1 MNRILGLDPGE
12 ARIGVALSDPT
23 GTIATASGFIDA
35 RAGDVTGAVAA
46 MAAEHGCRLVV
57 VGLPLRLDGS
67 EGPAARRSRTLGDAI
82 AEATDLE
89 VTYQDERFTTVT
101 AEQAL
106 IEGNVRRA
114 KRTRMRDAVAAA
126 VMLQG
131 YLDRQEHDG
140 RHGDDP
146 DPG

>member
-1 MNRILGLDPGE
+1 MSRILGLDPGE

-23 GTIATASGFIDA
+23 GTIASATGYLDA
-35 RAGDVTGAVAA
+35 RSGDVVDEIATA
-46 MAAEHGCRLVV
+46 AAEHGCHRVV
-57 VGLPLRLDGS
+57 IGLPLRLDGS
-67 EGPAARRSRTLGDAI
+67 EGPAAKRSRALGEAI
-82 AEATDLE
+82 SEATDLE
-89 VTYQDERFTTVT
+89 VAFQDERFTTVT

-106 IEGNVRRA
+106 IEGNVRRR
-114 KRTRMRDAVAAA
+114 KRTQKRDAVAAA

-131 YLDRQEHDG
+131 YLDRQAHDG

>member
-1 MNRILGLDPGE
+1 MSRIMGLDPGE

-23 GTIATASGFIDA
+23 GTIASPSGFIDA
-35 RAGDVTGAVAA
+35 RSADAVTAIRDR
-46 MAAEHGCRLVV
+46 AEAEGCRRIVI
-57 VGLPLRLDGS
+57 GLPLRLDGT
-67 EGPAARRSRTLGDAI
+67 EGPAAERSRELGRSIGAGS
-82 AEATDLE
+82 DLE
-89 VTYQDERFTTVT
+89 VVYHDERFTTVT

-106 IEGNVRRA
+106 LEGNVRRR
-114 KRTRMRDAVAAA
+114 KRTETRDAVAAA

-131 YLDRQEHDG
+131 YLDRQAHDG